1 MTKTSHKQVRRPRA
15 GSEGFKLIEVLVAMA
30 VLMIA
35 SMGILRLHGTI
46 IKGIAASEDF
56 SVALDVA
63 GQRLE
68 DLVMV
73 GAENLPVCPV
83 PGPGPGCRATMTAF
97 QPELGASTNGYAC
110 TRYVDSPELLMA
122 NGAFV
127 PQGTADNSRYRVDTS
142 IEGHPD
148 TTLFPE
154 GRLVTVSVC
163 WLDPANQIRQVQAR
177 RYVVPGV

>member
-1 MTKTSHKQVRRPRA
+1 MTAASQKRIRGPRR

-35 SMGILRLHGTI
+35 SVGVLRLHGTI

-73 GAENLPVCPV
+73 GAENLPICPPPV
-83 PGPGPGCRATMTAF
+83 GQPGCRANTTSF
-97 QPELGASTNGYAC
+97 LPELGVAGDGYPC

-127 PQGTADNSRYRVDTS
+127 PQGTAQDSRYRVDTAV
-142 IEGHPD
+142 ETHPD
-148 TTLFPE
+148 TALFPD

-163 WLDPANQIRQVQAR
+163 WVDPASQVRQVQAR
-177 RYVVPGV
+177 RYVIPGV